1 MEFGRINLHLSR
13 RVDLLDPESLSL
25 LSFRHRATKELA
37 HLGLKGLVV
46 VPDRYLHVTTL
57 HLKNH
62 PFTEKDLP
70 AATKDWPTHASEA
83 LRVTMKGARVL
94 GNSSLAT
101 PTSFA
106 IELNEDDPVLR
117 REHEHFSK
125 VYHSPY
131 DTNNY
136 IPHITAVRV
145 TESVS
150 PEAAQ
155 EVSDWIT
162 ENITKKDTA
171 EIKLKPTRADL
182 DILG

>member
-70 AATKDWPTHASEA
+70 AATKDWPDHAGES
-83 LRVTMKGARVL
+83 LHVTTKRARVL
-94 GNSSLAT
+94 GNSSPAT

-106 IELNEDDPVLR
+106 IELDEDNPILR
-117 REHEHFSK
+117 REHEHFSR

-131 DTNNY
+131 AINNY
-136 IPHITAVRV
+136 IPHITAVRM
-145 TESVS
+145 TEGIS
-150 PEAAQ
+150 PENAE
-155 EVSDWIT
+155 EVSHWIT
-162 ENITKKDTA
+162 ENITKKDAA

-182 DILG
+182 DILE